1 MELDQ
6 NDLGGTFKK
15 VAEYIRVTQP
25 ALDSHNALM
34 QRFTKRATQVSGVLV
49 DRGIIPAEKSDM
61 FLQKVAEDPVK
72 ALDMIVKL
80 AHLVGPDE
88 MGGEAGDVKR
98 ASANAVTDPFDRL
111 VLYGDAAATGD
122 RFDGMVE

>member
-6 NDLGGTFKK
+6 NDLNGTLNK
-15 VAEYIRVTQP
+15 VAEYIATTQP
-25 ALDSHNALM
+25 EIDRQNALDA
-34 QRFTKRATQVSGVLV
+34 RFNKRAAQVSGVLV
-49 DRGIIPAEKSDM
+49 DRGIIQSSKADL

-88 MGGEAGDVKR
+88 MGGEAGDVKT
-98 ASANAVTDPFDRL
+98 ASVGTVSDPFDRL